1 MPNRVFKKIAY
12 IWNESSSLRRKP
24 IVQSLSDLSK
34 EMGGC
39 KRACILLAAAFI
51 QLPQGCEVLQVL
63 SQARPVT
70 PKMKQQA

>member
-1 MPNRVFKKIAY
+1 LHTKWAAEGTAQQRVLKIAY

-24 IVQSLSDLSK
+24 IIQGLSDFSK

-51 QLPQGCEVLQVL
+51 QLPQG
-63 SQARPVT
+63 
-70 PKMKQQA
+70 